1 MPNYFVD
8 MFNQAVSRGL
18 EAAKI
23 QAARNWFST
32 QTTNVRRVEPRTV
45 IQKSRNDLVNK
56 VFIGQMF
63 LFMYDAKTKD
73 TLPYFDR
80 FPLIF
85 PFRRVPDGFYGINM
99 HYLPYMIRAKLMDA
113 LYDTINNDKKDQT
126 TKLRISYNILNSA
139 AKFRYFEPCIKRY
152 LNNQVQ
158 SRFLYVDPNQ
168 WETALFLPLERFV
181 GATKAQVWKDSR
193 KKIGI

>member
-8 MFNQAVSRGL
+8 MFNQAVSRGM
-18 EAAKI
+18 ETSKMET
-23 QAARNWFST
+23 ARNWFST

-45 IQKSRNDLVNK
+45 IQKSRNNLMSR

-63 LFMYDAKTKD
+63 LFMYHAKTKD
-73 TLPYFDR
+73 TLPYIDR

-85 PFRRVPDGFYGINM
+85 PFRKVRDGFYGINM
-99 HYLPYMIRAKLMDA
+99 HYLPYMLRAKLMDA
-113 LYDTINNDKKDQT
+113 VYDIINNDKKDET
-126 TKLRISYNILNSA
+126 TRLRISYNILNSA
-139 AKFRYFEPCIKRY
+139 ARFRYFEPCVKRY

-193 KKIGI
+193 KKIGV

>member
-8 MFNQAVSRGL
+8 IMNQAVQQGL
-18 EAAKI
+18 ETAKI
-23 QAARNWFST
+23 QNARNWFSS
-32 QTTNVRRVEPRTV
+32 QTTNVRRIEPRTV

-56 VFIGQMF
+56 ITIGRMY

-85 PFRRVPDGFYGINM
+85 PFRKVQDGFFGINM
-99 HYLPYMIRAKLMDA
+99 HYLPYMLRARLMDA
-113 LYDTINNDKKDQT
+113 MYDTLNNDKKDET
-126 TKLRISYNILNSA
+126 TKLRITYNILNSA
-139 AKFRYFEPCIKRY
+139 ARFRYFKPCVKHY
-152 LNNQVQ
+152 LNIQVQ

-181 GATKAQVWKDSR
+181 GANKLTVWKDSR

>member
-99 HYLPYMIRAKLMDA
+99 HYLPYMLRAKLMDA

>member
-8 MFNQAVSRGL
+8 MMNRAVAQGIQT
-18 EAAKI
+18 AKI
-23 QAARNWFST
+23 EAARNWFSS

-45 IQKSRNDLVNK
+45 IQKSRNDLMSR
-56 VFIGQMF
+56 VFVGKMF
-63 LFMYDAKTKD
+63 LFMYEAKTKE

-85 PFRRVPDGFYGINM
+85 PFRKVNDGFYGINM
-99 HYLPYMIRAKLMDA
+99 HYLPYMLRAKLMDA
-113 LYDTINNDKKDQT
+113 LYETLNNDKKDET
-126 TKLRISYNILNSA
+126 TRLRITYNILSSA
-139 AKFRYFEPCIKRY
+139 ARFRYFEPCIKRY

-181 GATKAQVWKDSR
+181 GATKQQVWKDSR

>member
-1 MPNYFVD
+1 MANYFID
-8 MFNQAVSRGL
+8 MFNQAVSKGM
-18 EAAKI
+18 ETAKMET
-23 QAARNWFST
+23 ARNWFST

-45 IQKSRNDLVNK
+45 IQKSRNDLTNK

-73 TLPYFDR
+73 KLPYFDR

-85 PFRRVPDGFYGINM
+85 PFKKVNDGFYGINM
-99 HYLPYMIRAKLMDA
+99 HYLPYLLRARLMDA

-126 TKLRISYNILNSA
+126 TKLRITYNILSSA
-139 AKFRYFEPCIKRY
+139 ARFRYFEPCVKRY

-193 KKIGI
+193 KKIGV

>member
-8 MFNQAVSRGL
+8 MFNQAVSRGM
-18 EAAKI
+18 ETAKMET
-23 QAARNWFST
+23 ARNWFST

-45 IQKSRNDLVNK
+45 IQKSRNDLMST

-73 TLPYFDR
+73 TLLYFDR

-85 PFRRVPDGFYGINM
+85 PFRKVQDGFYGINM
-99 HYLPYMIRAKLMDA
+99 HYLPYMLRAKLMDA

-126 TKLRISYNILNSA
+126 TRLRISYNILNSA
-139 AKFRYFEPCIKRY
+139 ARFRYFEPCVKRY
-152 LNNQVQ
+152 LNIQVQ

-193 KKIGI
+193 KKIGV

>member
-99 HYLPYMIRAKLMDA
+99 HYLPYMLRAKLMDA

-126 TKLRISYNILNSA
+126 TKLRISYNILNGA